1 MSIVRQSSMWWAA
14 GLVLGGLVLLLFN
27 FGLFDRYTPLVEYI
41 AAGALAL
48 PGLALLVRSLMNRA
62 EWPRLVPAWT
72 LLALAGM
79 VLLAAQP
86 DIDPAMVASLLLLGL
101 GLGFWN
107 IYFIDRGQH
116 WWAIIPGG
124 FMLALAAIIA
134 LSGRIENMELLAAIL
149 FAGLGLTFL
158 LLYWLA
164 GAARHWWALAPGGVL
179 LIFALFIFALQGL
192 AVDIRTAH
200 WWPLLLILAG
210 LGIGL
215 ASYQRRAGRSSAPAA
230 APETHPAAPSPQEPS
245 AARAGLGAY
254 TQPAP
259 GASVE
264 VLRDPDE

>member
-1 MSIVRQSSMWWAA
+1 MSLVRQSSVWWAA
-14 GLVLGGLVLLLFN
+14 GLILGGLVLLLFN
-27 FGLFDRYTPLVEYI
+27 FGLFDRYSPVAEYVV
-41 AAGALAL
+41 AGALAL
-48 PGLALLVRSLMNRA
+48 PGLALLLRSLMHRD

-79 VLLAAQP
+79 ALLAAQP
-86 DIDPAMVASLLLLGL
+86 SVLPAVAASLLLLGL

-124 FMLALAAIIA
+124 FMLALGAVIA
-134 LSGRIENMELLAAIL
+134 LSSRITDMELLAAVL
-149 FAGLGLTFL
+149 FAGLGLTFF

-164 GAARHWWALAPGGVL
+164 GAGRHWWALAPGGVL
-179 LIFALFIFALQGL
+179 LTFALFIFALQGL
-192 AVDIRTAH
+192 AVDSSTAR

-215 ASYQRRAGRSSAPAA
+215 VGDRRR
-230 APETHPAAPSPQEPS
+230 AAPSPAPPAAVARPAPS
-245 AARAGLGAY
+245 PVEETAAPRAGLGAY

-264 VLRDPDE
+264 VLPDPDE